1 MSTNDVVKGFLLWL
15 LREDSGSRTF
25 SNPRRYLDTA
35 HEVDGQPVTEDQLIH
50 AIERAESHDMIKV
63 DGGFAGPLDHSVRLL
78 PLGRECA
85 EEGGDLSAFIAARRG
100 PVGATTTVTV
110 NARDGVNV
118 VGAGRDVAQSNRIE
132 ITNDPERLRIA
143 ADAIDEVLPL
153 YPRVHNRAEI
163 ESAVQDAREAADS
176 GDDEARASAGAR
188 LVTAITTLAGVSTVG
203 RVVVDLLTASGVL
216 G

>member
-15 LREDSGSRTF
+15 LREDSGPRTF
-25 SNPRRYLDTA
+25 SHPRRYLDTA
-35 HEVDGQPVTEDQLIH
+35 PEVDGQPVTEDQLIH
-50 AIERAESHDMIKV
+50 AIERAESHEMIKI
-63 DGGFAGPLDHSVRLL
+63 DGGFAGPLDQTVRLL
-78 PLGRECA
+78 PPGRECA
-85 EEGGDLSAFIAARRG
+85 EEGGDLAAFLAARRG
-100 PVGATTTVTV
+100 PVGTTTTVTV
-110 NARDGVNV
+110 HARDGVNV
-118 VGAGRDVAQSNRIE
+118 VGTGRDVAQANRIE

-153 YPRVHNRAEI
+153 YPRVQNRAEI
-163 ESAVQDAREAADS
+163 ESAVQVARESADS
-176 GDDEARASAGAR
+176 DDEPARASAGAR